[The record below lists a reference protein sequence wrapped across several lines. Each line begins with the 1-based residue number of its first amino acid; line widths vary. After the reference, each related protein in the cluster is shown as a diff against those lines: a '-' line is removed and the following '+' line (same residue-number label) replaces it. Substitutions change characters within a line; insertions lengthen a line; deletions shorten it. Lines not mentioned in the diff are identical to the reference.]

1 MQSFLYFLYLV
12 HETETIV
19 ETSENVRKKGIK

>member
-1 MQSFLYFLYLV
+1 MQSFLYFLYV